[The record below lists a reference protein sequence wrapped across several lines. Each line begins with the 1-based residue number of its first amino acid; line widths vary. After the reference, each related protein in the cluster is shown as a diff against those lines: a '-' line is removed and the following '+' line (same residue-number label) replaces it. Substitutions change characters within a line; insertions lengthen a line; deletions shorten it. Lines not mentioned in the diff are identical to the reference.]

1 MDARI
6 GLEYI
11 IENNDYVNKLGL
23 ALDTNNV
30 TVKKQIFE
38 LLSTLCAF
46 SSSGYKRAIETLEHY
61 KSIKGERY
69 RLNLVVSELDKAT
82 TLEYQIALLAF
93 VNCVIISAGSL
104 KDRIRMRNEFIG
116 LNLIPVLNNLRRTA
130 SNVPD
135 IASQIEVF
143 DEQQE
148 CDVAQSLQEPN
159 GIDLNSH
166 LDVFNAIL
174 AQVAGTPQATPFLSI
189 LQHLLQI
196 DPKEQISDIVWDTA
210 ETLVHRATLLEDKEA
225 SARLLRAPS
234 VQKFFTCPH
243 CRGDLNAG
251 GPARR
256 PSIGSSLQPSPS
268 TTFSPLPP
276 PPPPSTNAGGSPPAP
291 APPPPPPPGCGG
303 APPPPPPPPIAGGGR
318 APPPPP
324 PPMAGGPPPP
334 APPAPPAPNLLS
346 VKANGTAG
354 SPLARSRTPE
364 EPIELVRPLPQ
375 QETPVPRSKM
385 KTINWNKIPPQKVL
399 GKQNIWSIVADS
411 HQDSPMA
418 DLNWDEMEG
427 LFCLQTQTQGS
438 PKLGNRSASGG
449 GGGGGGGDAS
459 NGTDMP
465 DARKSRKENEI
476 TLLDGKRSLNVNI
489 FLKQF
494 RTTNED
500 IIQLIRNG
508 EHEDIGAEKLR
519 GLLKLLPEMDELEM
533 LRAFDGDNNRLG
545 NAEKF
550 LLQLVQVP
558 NYKLRIE
565 SMLLKEEFKANLMY
579 LEPNIHAMLYAGEDL
594 INNKALQ
601 EVLYMV
607 VVAGNFLNSGGYAGN
622 AAGVKLSSL
631 QKLTDIRAN
640 KPGMNLIHFVALQAE
655 KKNCA
660 LLEFPSQLTMLEN
673 ATKTT
678 VEQINN
684 ELNAID
690 QRIKKIKKQIEMPK
704 TDEDIKFQME
714 EFLNAAEQDVVT
726 LQRALKQLEAMRIQ
740 LAEFFCEDVGTFK
753 MEECF
758 KIFHNFSERF
768 QHAVKDNEK
777 RKVQEEQALIRRK
790 QREETLRRR
799 QSNQP
804 GTPVSDSEGS
814 ILLDAS
820 QYDMRYSPAMSR
832 RRLGSFNSNG
842 DALLRDECASPDITP
857 NGSLRRRRSRV
868 LSEEDD
874 SNLMDFLR
882 SSGHDGSTRERKSAA
897 YGSLDRSWARRARSG
912 SGSKKRPDLL
922 NVQFGADRERPSSPS
937 PQTES
942 KPLVVEEQKPRISR
956 EWRQKIESWLQA
968 NEQDER
974 HNDDYKQKL
983 KRVAANRRS
992 YETDNE
998 SDRGSKLD
1006 PLPEEKPPTVNSP
1019 EPTPVPTIITPHGS
1033 GSGQAEQQRMFAG
1046 DKPYKPVYQP
1056 WRSKTSSNRDQ
1067 TDIVGAIEALTSG
1080 SVSPDAD
1087 KSQLRKSQLNTAIA
1101 TSSESDRERYRRQ
1114 RSREGPNPSSNLQS
1128 ILEEDK
1134 RKNIIQSLGERPPS
1148 DRLQIYIRRGSDN
1161 PRESDSSATT
1171 PTGGTGNDA
1180 TPEDHKQSIYIRQQG
1195 GISSSDKQSIYIR
1208 PNEGTTG
1215 GISTSNNNNN
1225 HTSSTTIGTPS
1236 TISSSTT
1243 STTSASELMSGAPS
1257 GEGGAGSSTSPSAS
1271 SGAAAPP
1278 PPRRTRRA
1286 HHVYEEPPSSVTNNK
1301 IEIDSDNIETP
1312 PSIRRNV
1319 HHTGSSGASA
1329 VTAASGGGSCR
1340 RLHQQSSRESADSK
1354 ESLVNLSEG
1363 RDSGDRAKPTGSGT
1377 GTGTGASDHLVE
1389 MSDDVGQFDRYSVA
1403 RRTRRFKRPVDHAAG
1418 AGSGNETATTTTT
1431 TTTTGSPSPDSL
1443 PDSSSAA
1450 HSPLRIPT
1458 SSSGRSPAAGG
1469 TGSTGANT
1477 ITSNQDSV
1485 KEQEQRLKRWQDKLK
1500 SSSNTTTV
1508 GHGTATTAPTSGR
1521 DSPRTHAEAVLNR
1534 ASKVGRS
1541 ISRISQEDVREA
1553 KRSLKSPTP
1562 ERTWSPTKDHHLD
1575 SSGSSP
1581 KVAATHELNDEGF
1594 EETQSLVSDTPS
1606 QGKDSVSSCNDYG
1619 SDTKSKPTA
1628 TTTTT
1633 TTTARATVG
1642 AAASPG
1648 KVLSASSSLASRGK
1662 VTSTGHRSTPS
1673 MASLLMVKN
1682 GSGLERSRSLRVPPS
1697 ASSTTSLAGS
1707 GAATAA
1713 GNRTVLP
1720 RRTASMRRTGP
1731 SDGGVVGRM
1740 GSASLSQDVERS
1752 NSRTS
1757 LRSSRSSLSSAVS
1770 TNTVRKVP
1778 PPLRASSKS
1787 ATPLANA
1794 SPLHGPSTLSANS
1807 SPTKRP
1813 LGTASSNI
1821 HRGAPASRSSS
1832 SGSSIGPTAVVRKPP
1847 TRSTASNGGGGGTS
1861 LGASTSFKE
1870 NNHHHHTGS
1879 SGGRFPSGSKSTSS
1893 GSLAGSG
1900 SGASGVSP
1908 TPFSGRSSI
1917 VGQQQ
1922 QQQQQHSTVSGASAR
1937 RATGGFMRPTT
1948 SSATKVKGK

>member
-46 SSSGYKRAIETLEHY
+46 SGSGYKRAIETLEHY

-256 PSIGSSLQPSPS
+256 PSIGSSLQQSPS
-268 TTFSPLPP
+268 TTFAPP
-276 PPPPSTNAGGSPPAP
+276 PPPPPNAGSSPPAP
-291 APPPPPPPGCGG
+291 APPPPPLPGCGA
-303 APPPPPPPPIAGGGR
+303 APPPPPLPPIAGGSR

-346 VKANGTAG
+346 VKATGSAG

-438 PKLGNRSASGG
+438 PKLGNRSSS

-494 RTTNED
+494 RTSNED

-655 KKNCA
+655 KKNNA

-740 LAEFFCEDVGTFK
+740 LAEFFCEDVATFK

-814 ILLDAS
+814 ILLDPS
-820 QYDMRYSPAMSR
+820 QYDLRYSPAMSR

-842 DALLRDECASPDITP
+842 DALLLRDECASPDITP

-912 SGSKKRPDLL
+912 SGCKKRPDLL

-1006 PLPEEKPPTVNSP
+1006 PLPEEKPPTVTSP
-1019 EPTPVPTIITPHGS
+1019 EPTLVPTIITPHGTS
-1033 GSGQAEQQRMFAG
+1033 AGQSEQQRMFAG
-1046 DKPYKPVYQP
+1046 DKPYKPVYQQ
-1056 WRSKTSSNRDQ
+1056 WRSKANNRDQ

-1087 KSQLRKSQLNTAIA
+1087 KSQLRKSQLNTA
-1101 TSSESDRERYRRQ
+1101 TSPESDRDRYRRQ

-1161 PRESDSSATT
+1161 PREPDSSATT
-1171 PTGGTGNDA
+1171 PTGVGNDA
-1180 TPEDHKQSIYIRQQG
+1180 STPEDHKQSIYIRQQ

-1208 PNEGTTG
+1208 PNEGNTT
-1215 GISTSNNNNN
+1215 ITSSTTSHNNNN
-1225 HTSSTTIGTPS
+1225 HTTSTTIGTPS

-1243 STTSASELMSGAPS
+1243 STTSASELMSAAPS
-1257 GEGGAGSSTSPSAS
+1257 GDGGGAGSSTSPSAS

-1363 RDSGDRAKPTGSGT
+1363 HSTGGKATGT
-1377 GTGTGASDHLVE
+1377 GTGTSDHHLVE

-1431 TTTTGSPSPDSL
+1431 TTSPSPDSL
-1443 PDSSSAA
+1443 PDSSAA
-1450 HSPLRIPT
+1450 HSPLRIP
-1458 SSSGRSPAAGG
+1458 SSSGKAPAAGG
-1469 TGSTGANT
+1469 GGSAAANT
-1477 ITSNQDSV
+1477 TSSTNHDSV

-1500 SSSNTTTV
+1500 SSSNTVTT
-1508 GHGTATTAPTSGR
+1508 GHGTTATVTSNGR
-1521 DSPRTHAEAVLNR
+1521 DSPRSHAEAVLNR

-1562 ERTWSPTKDHHLD
+1562 ERTWSPTKDHHVD
-1575 SSGSSP
+1575 SGGST

-1619 SDTKSKPTA
+1619 SDTKSKPTRP
-1628 TTTTT
+1628 TVV
-1633 TTTARATVG
+1633 TVG
-1642 AAASPG
+1642 SVAGSG
-1648 KVLSASSSLASRGK
+1648 KDLSASSGLASRGK
-1662 VTSTGHRSTPS
+1662 VTSAGHRSTPS

-1697 ASSTTSLAGS
+1697 SSSTSVTAS
-1707 GAATAA
+1707 GTTAA

-1740 GSASLSQDVERS
+1740 VSAHSLSQDVERS

-1778 PPLRASSKS
+1778 PLRASSKS
-1787 ATPLANA
+1787 STPLANA
-1794 SPLHGPSTLSANS
+1794 SPLHGASTLSANS

-1847 TRSTASNGGGGGTS
+1847 TRSTPGSGSGTS

-1870 NNHHHHTGS
+1870 NNHHHTGS
-1879 SGGRFPSGSKSTSS
+1879 NGGRFPSGSKSTSS

-1908 TPFSGRSSI
+1908 TPFNGSGRSSI

-1922 QQQQQHSTVSGASAR
+1922 QQNSTVSGASTR

>member
-46 SSSGYKRAIETLEHY
+46 SANGYKRAIETLEHY

-82 TLEYQIALLAF
+82 AVEYQIALLAF

-135 IASQIEVF
+135 IASQLEVF

-148 CDVAQSLQEPN
+148 CDVSQSLQVPD

-243 CRGDLNAG
+243 CRGDLSG

-268 TTFSPLPP
+268 TTFSPSQPP
-276 PPPPSTNAGGSPPAP
+276 PPPPPPVQQCAAAPPPPPPPGGCGP
-291 APPPPPPPGCGG
+291 APPPPPPPPL
-303 APPPPPPPPIAGGGR
+303 AGR

-346 VKANGTAG
+346 VPANAA
-354 SPLARSRTPE
+354 SPLARSKTPDE
-364 EPIELVRPLPQ
+364 QIVIVKPLPQ
-375 QETPVPRSKM
+375 QETPVPRAKM
-385 KTINWNKIPPQKVL
+385 KTINWNKIPPQRVL

-438 PKLGNRSASGG
+438 PKLGQRGASGG
-449 GGGGGGGDAS
+449 DGSAGGG
-459 NGTDMP
+459 TDTP

-508 EHEDIGAEKLR
+508 EHEDIGSEKLR
-519 GLLKLLPEMDELEM
+519 GLLKLLPEVDELEM

-594 INNKALQ
+594 MNNKPLQ

-655 KKNCA
+655 KKNTA
-660 LLEFPSQLTMLEN
+660 LLEFPGQLTMLEN

-678 VEQINN
+678 VEQISN
-684 ELNAID
+684 EVNAID
-690 QRIKKIKKQIEMPK
+690 NRIKKIKKQIELPK

-714 EFLNAAEQDVVT
+714 EFLSAAEQEVVM
-726 LQRALKQLEAMRIQ
+726 LQRALKQLEAMRLQ
-740 LAEFFCEDVGTFK
+740 LAEFFCEDMGTFK

-758 KIFHNFSERF
+758 KIFHNFSEKF

-777 RKVQEEQALIRRK
+777 RRVQEEQATLRRK

-814 ILLDAS
+814 LLLDAS
-820 QYDMRYSPAMSR
+820 QYDLRYSPAMSR

-842 DALLRDECASPDITP
+842 DALLMRDECASPDITP

-868 LSEEDD
+868 LSEEDEG
-874 SNLMDFLR
+874 NLMDFLR
-882 SSGHDGSTRERKSAA
+882 SSGHESSNRERKSAA

-937 PQTES
+937 PLAET
-942 KPLVVEEQKPRISR
+942 KPLAVEEHKPR

-974 HNDDYKQKL
+974 HNDDYKKKL
-983 KRVAANRRS
+983 KRVTANRRS

-1006 PLPEEKPPTVNSP
+1006 PLPEEKPPTVTSP
-1019 EPTPVPTIITPHGS
+1019 EPPSVPRIVAPAGQGQTTAASPSPSDQQMFGGS
-1033 GSGQAEQQRMFAG
+1033 M
-1046 DKPYKPVYQP
+1046 PYKRVYP
-1056 WRSKTSSNRDQ
+1056 NWRPGTSLEQ
-1067 TDIVGAIEALTSG
+1067 TDVVGTIEALTG
-1080 SVSPDAD
+1080 RV
-1087 KSQLRKSQLNTAIA
+1087 NM
-1101 TSSESDRERYRRQ
+1101 ESDDPSNQRYRRQ

-1161 PRESDSSATT
+1161 PPVASPPDSSPTSA
-1171 PTGGTGNDA
+1171 TGGKA
-1180 TPEDHKQSIYIRQQG
+1180 TSSVGDTNGEEHKQSIYIRQPVAG
-1195 GISSSDKQSIYIR
+1195 DRHGSHHNSA
-1208 PNEGTTG
+1208 
-1215 GISTSNNNNN
+1215 
-1225 HTSSTTIGTPS
+1225 GTPS

-1243 STTSASELMSGAPS
+1243 STTSGGSELVTLPG
-1257 GEGGAGSSTSPSAS
+1257 GETSTTSPS
-1271 SGAAAPP
+1271 SGPVAP

-1286 HHVYEEPPSSVTNNK
+1286 HHVYDGSTNNK

-1319 HHTGSSGASA
+1319 GGAGGTGGTG
-1329 VTAASGGGSCR
+1329 VTSSGGGSCR
-1340 RLHQQSSRESADSK
+1340 RLHHQSQSESKDSLLLHGTDSGKGSSAADS
-1354 ESLVNLSEG
+1354 
-1363 RDSGDRAKPTGSGT
+1363 
-1377 GTGTGASDHLVE
+1377 TGAEVLGD
-1389 MSDDVGQFDRYSVA
+1389 GQFDRFSSA
-1403 RRTRRFKRPVDHAAG
+1403 RRTRRFKRPIDLG
-1418 AGSGNETATTTTT
+1418 ASGTGSGNETTTTTAT
-1431 TTTTGSPSPDSL
+1431 TASPSPDSL
-1443 PDSSSAA
+1443 PDSAAQSPLLLGSSA
-1450 HSPLRIPT
+1450 T
-1458 SSSGRSPAAGG
+1458 VPAGKDNA
-1469 TGSTGANT
+1469 
-1477 ITSNQDSV
+1477 
-1485 KEQEQRLKRWQDKLK
+1485 KHEQEQRLKRWQDKLK
-1500 SSSNTTTV
+1500 SSTDVAAKNGGS
-1508 GHGTATTAPTSGR
+1508 TAVNGR
-1521 DSPRTHAEAVLNR
+1521 ESPRSHAEAVLNR
-1534 ASKVGRS
+1534 ASKVGRT

-1553 KRSLKSPTP
+1553 IRSLKSPTP
-1562 ERTWSPTKDHHLD
+1562 ERTWSPTKDIHQQH
-1575 SSGSSP
+1575 G
-1581 KVAATHELNDEGF
+1581 KGAAVTHELNDEGF

-1619 SDTKSKPTA
+1619 SDTKSKRVVSGSPA
-1628 TTTTT
+1628 M
-1633 TTTARATVG
+1633 TTASKLTAPASNSKLGATRT
-1642 AAASPG
+1642 
-1648 KVLSASSSLASRGK
+1648 SS
-1662 VTSTGHRSTPS
+1662 PS

-1682 GSGLERSRSLRVPPS
+1682 GSSGLERSRSLRGTPT
-1697 ASSTTSLAGS
+1697 ASPI
-1707 GAATAA
+1707 ATK
-1713 GNRTVLP
+1713 NLLP
-1720 RRTASMRRTGP
+1720 RRTASMRRGTTASSTGA
-1731 SDGGVVGRM
+1731 DGGSSSPALLRPI
-1740 GSASLSQDVERS
+1740 ARQAQDVERS

-1778 PPLRASSKS
+1778 APLRSGPGNGTNTTSSFSK
-1787 ATPLANA
+1787 TF
-1794 SPLHGPSTLSANS
+1794 SPLSTTTTTTTLSANS
-1807 SPTKRP
+1807 SPSKRP
-1813 LGTASSNI
+1813 LATATSGNI
-1821 HRGAPASRSSS
+1821 GHRGAPASRSSS
-1832 SGSSIGPTAVVRKPP
+1832 SGSSIGPTATVVRKPP
-1847 TRSTASNGGGGGTS
+1847 AAKSA
-1861 LGASTSFKE
+1861 AKE
-1870 NNHHHHTGS
+1870 NQLTGS
-1879 SGGRFPSGSKSTSS
+1879 SGRLPPGSKSTSN

-1900 SGASGVSP
+1900 TGGGVSP
-1908 TPFSGRSSI
+1908 TP
-1917 VGQQQ
+1917 
-1922 QQQQQHSTVSGASAR
+1922 
-1937 RATGGFMRPTT
+1937 ATGRQSVTAGHHQQPSVTSRRTSGFMRPTT

>member
-46 SSSGYKRAIETLEHY
+46 SANGYKRAIETLEHY

-82 TLEYQIALLAF
+82 AVEYQIALLAF

-130 SNVPD
+130 SSVPD
-135 IASQIEVF
+135 IASQLEVF

-148 CDVAQSLQEPN
+148 CDLSQSLQVPD

-243 CRGDLNAG
+243 CRGDLSG

-256 PSIGSSLQPSPS
+256 PSIGSALQPSPS
-268 TTFSPLPP
+268 TTFNPP
-276 PPPPSTNAGGSPPAP
+276 PPPPAPPSAPCAAAPPPPPPPGGGP
-291 APPPPPPPGCGG
+291 APPPPPPPPL
-303 APPPPPPPPIAGGGR
+303 AGGR

-346 VKANGTAG
+346 AQANSNGT
-354 SPLARSRTPE
+354 LARSKTPDE
-364 EPIELVRPLPQ
+364 QIVIVKPLPQ
-375 QETPVPRSKM
+375 QETPVPRAKM
-385 KTINWNKIPPQKVL
+385 KTINWNKIPPQRVL

-438 PKLGNRSASGG
+438 PKLGHRSGASGG
-449 GGGGGGGDAS
+449 DGCNG
-459 NGTDMP
+459 GTDTP
-465 DARKSRKENEI
+465 DSRKSRKENEI

-519 GLLKLLPEMDELEM
+519 GLLKLLPEVDELEM

-579 LEPNIHAMLYAGEDL
+579 LEPNIHAMLFAGEDL
-594 INNKALQ
+594 MNNKALQ

-655 KKNCA
+655 KKNA
-660 LLEFPSQLTMLEN
+660 SLLEFPGQLTMLEN

-678 VEQINN
+678 VEQISN
-684 ELNAID
+684 EVNAID
-690 QRIKKIKKQIEMPK
+690 NRIKKIKKQIELPK
-704 TDEDIKFQME
+704 TEEDIKFQME
-714 EFLNAAEQDVVT
+714 EFLSAAEQDVIM
-726 LQRALKQLEAMRIQ
+726 LQRALKQLEAMRLQ
-740 LAEFFCEDVGTFK
+740 LAEFFCEDMGTFK

-758 KIFHNFSERF
+758 KIFHTFSEKF

-777 RKVQEEQALIRRK
+777 RRVQEEQAMIRRK

-814 ILLDAS
+814 LLLDAS
-820 QYDMRYSPAMSR
+820 QYDLRYSPAMSR

-842 DALLRDECASPDITP
+842 DALLMRDECASPDITP

-868 LSEEDD
+868 LSEEDEG
-874 SNLMDFLR
+874 NLMDFLR
-882 SSGHDGSTRERKSAA
+882 SSGHESSNRERKSAA

-937 PQTES
+937 PLAES
-942 KPLVVEEQKPRISR
+942 KPLAVEEHKPRISR

-974 HNDDYKQKL
+974 QNDDYKKKL
-983 KRVAANRRS
+983 KRVTANRRS

-1006 PLPEEKPPTVNSP
+1006 PLPEEKPPTVTSP
-1019 EPTPVPTIITPHGS
+1019 EPPSVPRIVAPA
-1033 GSGQAEQQRMFAG
+1033 GQGQTSAASPSPSDGQQQQQLFGGPMT
-1046 DKPYKPVYQP
+1046 YKRVYP
-1056 WRSKTSSNRDQ
+1056 NWRPATSLEQ
-1067 TDIVGAIEALTSG
+1067 TDVVGTIEALTG
-1080 SVSPDAD
+1080 AASPDAD
-1087 KSQLRKSQLNTAIA
+1087 KSPWRKSVLNTANSA
-1101 TSSESDRERYRRQ
+1101 ADSDDPSSPRYRRQ

-1161 PRESDSSATT
+1161 PPPATSADSS
-1171 PTGGTGNDA
+1171 PTSTAKHTAHG
-1180 TPEDHKQSIYIRQQG
+1180 EEHKQSIYIRQPVG
-1195 GISSSDKQSIYIR
+1195 DKQHNSA
-1208 PNEGTTG
+1208 
-1215 GISTSNNNNN
+1215 
-1225 HTSSTTIGTPS
+1225 GTPS
-1236 TISSSTT
+1236 TISSSTA
-1243 STTSASELMSGAPS
+1243 STISGSELV
-1257 GEGGAGSSTSPSAS
+1257 GGPGGDTTTSPS
-1271 SGAAAPP
+1271 SGAVAP

-1286 HHVYEEPPSSVTNNK
+1286 HHVYDESTNNK

-1319 HHTGSSGASA
+1319 SGTGAAGV
-1329 VTAASGGGSCR
+1329 VTSGGSCR
-1340 RLHQQSSRESADSK
+1340 RLHHQSQNDAKDSHALLANDSGKGSSAADS
-1354 ESLVNLSEG
+1354 
-1363 RDSGDRAKPTGSGT
+1363 
-1377 GTGTGASDHLVE
+1377 TGAEVLGD
-1389 MSDDVGQFDRYSVA
+1389 GQFDRFSSA
-1403 RRTRRFKRPVDHAAG
+1403 RRTRRFKRPIDLGASG
-1418 AGSGNETATTTTT
+1418 AGSGNETTTTTAT
-1431 TTTTGSPSPDSL
+1431 TASPSPDSL
-1443 PDSSSAA
+1443 PDSATQSPLLLATSGTSTGKDSSAK
-1450 HSPLRIPT
+1450 H
-1458 SSSGRSPAAGG
+1458 
-1469 TGSTGANT
+1469 
-1477 ITSNQDSV
+1477 
-1485 KEQEQRLKRWQDKLK
+1485 EQEQRLKRWQDKLK
-1500 SSSNTTTV
+1500 SSTDTTK
-1508 GHGTATTAPTSGR
+1508 TTGSTSLNGR
-1521 DSPRTHAEAVLNR
+1521 ESPRSHAEAVLNR
-1534 ASKVGRS
+1534 ASKVGRT

-1553 KRSLKSPTP
+1553 IRSLKSPTP
-1562 ERTWSPTKDHHLD
+1562 ERTWSPTKDIQQQHVLK
-1575 SSGSSP
+1575 GAP
-1581 KVAATHELNDEGF
+1581 VAHELNDEGF

-1606 QGKDSVSSCNDYG
+1606 QGKESVSSCNDYG
-1619 SDTKSKPTA
+1619 SDTKSKRVVPATPA
-1628 TTTTT
+1628 TTTKLS
-1633 TTTARATVG
+1633 G
-1642 AAASPG
+1642 HQAASTNL
-1648 KVLSASSSLASRGK
+1648 KTSR
-1662 VTSTGHRSTPS
+1662 TNSPS

-1682 GSGLERSRSLRVPPS
+1682 GSSGLERSRSLRGTPT
-1697 ASSTTSLAGS
+1697 ASGS
-1707 GAATAA
+1707 PASK
-1713 GNRTVLP
+1713 NLLP
-1720 RRTASMRRTGP
+1720 RRTASMRRGTSTTSTTGSLTSVDGSTP
-1731 SDGGVVGRM
+1731 SLLRPI
-1740 GSASLSQDVERS
+1740 ARQAQDVERS

-1757 LRSSRSSLSSAVS
+1757 LRSSGSSLSSAVS

-1778 PPLRASSKS
+1778 PPPLRSGANTGSTSTFSKTF
-1787 ATPLANA
+1787 TPLSTMAT
-1794 SPLHGPSTLSANS
+1794 STLSANS
-1807 SPTKRP
+1807 SPSKRP
-1813 LGTASSNI
+1813 LGTATSGNI
-1821 HRGAPASRSSS
+1821 GHRGAPASRSSS
-1832 SGSSIGPTAVVRKPP
+1832 SGSSIGPTATIVRKPP
-1847 TRSTASNGGGGGTS
+1847 AAKSA
-1861 LGASTSFKE
+1861 AKE
-1870 NNHHHHTGS
+1870 NQLHSAS
-1879 SGGRFPSGSKSTSS
+1879 STGGRLPPGSKSTSS
-1893 GSLAGSG
+1893 GSLTGSG
-1900 SGASGVSP
+1900 TGGGGVSP
-1908 TPFSGRSSI
+1908 TPATGRQS
-1917 VGQQQ
+1917 VAAQQQ
-1922 QQQQQHSTVSGASAR
+1922 AAAAAAVTSR
-1937 RATGGFMRPTT
+1937 RTSGFMRPTT

>member
-46 SSSGYKRAIETLEHY
+46 SANGYKRAIETLEHY

-82 TLEYQIALLAF
+82 AVEYQIALLAF

-130 SNVPD
+130 SSVPD
-135 IASQIEVF
+135 VASQLEVF

-148 CDVAQSLQEPN
+148 CDLSQSLQVPD

-243 CRGDLNAG
+243 CRGDLSG

-268 TTFSPLPP
+268 TTFNPPP
-276 PPPPSTNAGGSPPAP
+276 PPPPSAQCAAAPPPPPPPGGGP
-291 APPPPPPPGCGG
+291 APPPPPPPPL
-303 APPPPPPPPIAGGGR
+303 AGGR

-346 VKANGTAG
+346 VQANSNG
-354 SPLARSRTPE
+354 PLARSKTPDE
-364 EPIELVRPLPQ
+364 QIVIVKPLPQ
-375 QETPVPRSKM
+375 QETPVPRAKM
-385 KTINWNKIPPQKVL
+385 KTINWNKIPPQRVL

-438 PKLGNRSASGG
+438 PKLGHRSGASGG
-449 GGGGGGGDAS
+449 DGS
-459 NGTDMP
+459 NGTDTP

-519 GLLKLLPEMDELEM
+519 GLLKLLPEVDELEM

-579 LEPNIHAMLYAGEDL
+579 LEPNIHAMLFAGEDL
-594 INNKALQ
+594 MNNKPLQ

-655 KKNCA
+655 KKNST
-660 LLEFPSQLTMLEN
+660 LLEFPGQLTMLEN

-678 VEQINN
+678 VEQISN
-684 ELNAID
+684 EVNAID
-690 QRIKKIKKQIEMPK
+690 NRIKKIKKQIELPK
-704 TDEDIKFQME
+704 TEEDIKFQME
-714 EFLNAAEQDVVT
+714 EFLSAAEQDVIM
-726 LQRALKQLEAMRIQ
+726 LQRALKQLEAMRLQ
-740 LAEFFCEDVGTFK
+740 LAEFFCEDMATFK

-758 KIFHNFSERF
+758 KIFHNFSEKF

-777 RKVQEEQALIRRK
+777 RRVQEEQATLRRK

-814 ILLDAS
+814 LLLDAS
-820 QYDMRYSPAMSR
+820 QYDLRYSPAMSR

-842 DALLRDECASPDITP
+842 DALLMRDECASPDITP

-868 LSEEDD
+868 LSEEDEG
-874 SNLMDFLR
+874 NLMDFLR
-882 SSGHDGSTRERKSAA
+882 SSGHESSNRERKSAA

-922 NVQFGADRERPSSPS
+922 NVQFGGDRERPSSPS
-937 PQTES
+937 PLAES
-942 KPLVVEEQKPRISR
+942 KPLAVEEHKPRISR

-974 HNDDYKQKL
+974 HNDDYKKKL

-1006 PLPEEKPPTVNSP
+1006 PLPEEKPPTVTSP
-1019 EPTPVPTIITPHGS
+1019 EPPSVPRIVAPAGQGQVSAVSPSPSDQQMFGGS
-1033 GSGQAEQQRMFAG
+1033 MT
-1046 DKPYKPVYQP
+1046 YKRVYP
-1056 WRSKTSSNRDQ
+1056 NWRPATSLEQ
-1067 TDIVGAIEALTSG
+1067 TDVVGTIEALTG
-1080 SVSPDAD
+1080 AASPDAD
-1087 KSQLRKSQLNTAIA
+1087 KSPWRKSVLNTANSTEGDDLA
-1101 TSSESDRERYRRQ
+1101 NQRYRRQ
-1114 RSREGPNPSSNLQS
+1114 RSREGANPSSNLQS

-1161 PRESDSSATT
+1161 PPVMSPENSPTSAT
-1171 PTGGTGNDA
+1171 GGKSVGARDTQG
-1180 TPEDHKQSIYIRQQG
+1180 EEHKQSIYIRQQVG
-1195 GISSSDKQSIYIR
+1195 SDKQS
-1208 PNEGTTG
+1208 NAA
-1215 GISTSNNNNN
+1215 
-1225 HTSSTTIGTPS
+1225 GTPS

-1243 STTSASELMSGAPS
+1243 STISGSEVVGVAGADTT
-1257 GEGGAGSSTSPSAS
+1257 TSPS
-1271 SGAAAPP
+1271 SGAVAP

-1286 HHVYEEPPSSVTNNK
+1286 HHVYDESTNNK

-1319 HHTGSSGASA
+1319 GGIGGTGATGVSS
-1329 VTAASGGGSCR
+1329 TGGGSCR
-1340 RLHQQSSRESADSK
+1340 RLHHQSQSDSKDSHSLLANDSGKGSSAADS
-1354 ESLVNLSEG
+1354 
-1363 RDSGDRAKPTGSGT
+1363 
-1377 GTGTGASDHLVE
+1377 TGAEVLGD
-1389 MSDDVGQFDRYSVA
+1389 GQFDRFSSA
-1403 RRTRRFKRPVDHAAG
+1403 RRTRRFKRPIDLGASG
-1418 AGSGNETATTTTT
+1418 AGSGNETTTTTAT
-1431 TTTTGSPSPDSL
+1431 TASPSPDSL
-1443 PDSSSAA
+1443 PDSVSQN
-1450 HSPLRIPT
+1450 PLLLPT
-1458 SSSGRSPAAGG
+1458 SM
-1469 TGSTGANT
+1469 TSTGNK
-1477 ITSNQDSV
+1477 DSA
-1485 KEQEQRLKRWQDKLK
+1485 KHEQEQRLKRWQDKLK
-1500 SSSNTTTV
+1500 SSTDTTK
-1508 GHGTATTAPTSGR
+1508 TSGTGTVPNGR
-1521 DSPRTHAEAVLNR
+1521 ESPRSHAEAVLNR
-1534 ASKVGRS
+1534 ASKVGRT

-1553 KRSLKSPTP
+1553 IRSLKSPTP
-1562 ERTWSPTKDHHLD
+1562 ERTWSPTKDIHQHHVK
-1575 SSGSSP
+1575 GAP
-1581 KVAATHELNDEGF
+1581 VTHELNDEGF

-1619 SDTKSKPTA
+1619 SDTKSKRVVT
-1628 TTTTT
+1628 
-1633 TTTARATVG
+1633 
-1642 AAASPG
+1642 ASPSPVT
-1648 KVLSASSSLASRGK
+1648 KLSSHNSTANLKTSRNSSS
-1662 VTSTGHRSTPS
+1662 S
-1673 MASLLMVKN
+1673 MASILMVKN
-1682 GSGLERSRSLRVPPS
+1682 GSSGLERSRSLRVPP
-1697 ASSTTSLAGS
+1697 
-1707 GAATAA
+1707 AATSSSPVSK
-1713 GNRTVLP
+1713 NLLP
-1720 RRTASMRRTGP
+1720 RRTASMRRGTTA
-1731 SDGGVVGRM
+1731 
-1740 GSASLSQDVERS
+1740 SATSLDSTQSLLRPIARQTHDVERS

-1778 PPLRASSKS
+1778 PPLRSGPNATSNSTYSK
-1787 ATPLANA
+1787 TF
-1794 SPLHGPSTLSANS
+1794 SPLSTMATSTLSANS
-1807 SPTKRP
+1807 SPSKRP
-1813 LGTASSNI
+1813 LGTATSGNI
-1821 HRGAPASRSSS
+1821 GHRGAPASRSSS
-1832 SGSSIGPTAVVRKPP
+1832 SGSSIGPAATIVRKPP
-1847 TRSTASNGGGGGTS
+1847 AKSAT
-1861 LGASTSFKE
+1861 KE
-1870 NNHHHHTGS
+1870 NQLHSS
-1879 SGGRFPSGSKSTSS
+1879 SGGRLPPGSKSTSS

-1900 SGASGVSP
+1900 TGGGVSP
-1908 TPFSGRSSI
+1908 TPASGRQSAAAQQTAVSS
-1917 VGQQQ
+1917 
-1922 QQQQQHSTVSGASAR
+1922 R
-1937 RATGGFMRPTT
+1937 RTSGFMRPTT

>member
-46 SSSGYKRAIETLEHY
+46 SANGYKRAIETLEHY

-82 TLEYQIALLAF
+82 AVEYQIALLAF

-130 SNVPD
+130 SSVPD
-135 IASQIEVF
+135 VASQLEVY

-148 CDVAQSLQEPN
+148 CDLSQSLHVPD

-174 AQVAGTPQATPFLSI
+174 AQIAGTPQATPFLSI

-243 CRGDLNAG
+243 CRGDLSG

-268 TTFSPLPP
+268 TTFNPP
-276 PPPPSTNAGGSPPAP
+276 PPQCAA
-291 APPPPPPPGCGG
+291 APPPPPPPGSGS
-303 APPPPPPPPIAGGGR
+303 APPPPPPPPLAGGR

-346 VKANGTAG
+346 IVIVK
-354 SPLARSRTPE
+354 
-364 EPIELVRPLPQ
+364 PLPQ
-375 QETPVPRSKM
+375 QETPVPRAKM
-385 KTINWNKIPPQKVL
+385 KTINWNKIPPQRVL

-438 PKLGNRSASGG
+438 PKLGQRSGASGG
-449 GGGGGGGDAS
+449 DGS
-459 NGTDMP
+459 NGTDTP

-519 GLLKLLPEMDELEM
+519 GLLKLLPEVDELEM

-579 LEPNIHAMLYAGEDL
+579 LEPNIHAMLFAGEDL
-594 INNKALQ
+594 MNNKPLQ

-655 KKNCA
+655 KKNA
-660 LLEFPSQLTMLEN
+660 SLLEFPGQLTMLEN

-678 VEQINN
+678 VEQISN
-684 ELNAID
+684 EMNAID
-690 QRIKKIKKQIEMPK
+690 TRIKKIKKQIELPK
-704 TDEDIKFQME
+704 TEEDIKFQME
-714 EFLNAAEQDVVT
+714 EFLSAAEQDVIM
-726 LQRALKQLEAMRIQ
+726 LQRALKQLEAMRLQ
-740 LAEFFCEDVGTFK
+740 LAEFFCEDAGTFK

-758 KIFHNFSERF
+758 KIFHTFSEKF

-777 RKVQEEQALIRRK
+777 RRVQEEQAMLRRK

-814 ILLDAS
+814 LLLDAS
-820 QYDMRYSPAMSR
+820 QYDLRYSPAMSR

-842 DALLRDECASPDITP
+842 DALLMRDECASPDITP

-868 LSEEDD
+868 LSEEDEG
-874 SNLMDFLR
+874 NLMDFLR
-882 SSGHDGSTRERKSAA
+882 SSGHESSNRERKSAA

-937 PQTES
+937 PLAES
-942 KPLVVEEQKPRISR
+942 KPLAVEEHKPRISR

-974 HNDDYKQKL
+974 HNDDYKKKL
-983 KRVAANRRS
+983 KRVTANRRS

-1006 PLPEEKPPTVNSP
+1006 PLPEEKPPTVTSP
-1019 EPTPVPTIITPHGS
+1019 EPPSSASAASPSPS
-1033 GSGQAEQQRMFAG
+1033 EQQLFGGPMT
-1046 DKPYKPVYQP
+1046 YKRVYP
-1056 WRSKTSSNRDQ
+1056 NWRSATSLEQ
-1067 TDIVGAIEALTSG
+1067 TDVVGTIEALTG
-1080 SVSPDAD
+1080 FTD
-1087 KSQLRKSQLNTAIA
+1087 
-1101 TSSESDRERYRRQ
+1101 SDDLSNQRYRRQ
-1114 RSREGPNPSSNLQS
+1114 RSREGANPSSNLQS

-1161 PRESDSSATT
+1161 PPVVSSENS
-1171 PTGGTGNDA
+1171 PTSASGVKSSGARDTNGD
-1180 TPEDHKQSIYIRQQG
+1180 EHKQSIYIRQQVG
-1195 GISSSDKQSIYIR
+1195 SDKQ
-1208 PNEGTTG
+1208 PNAA
-1215 GISTSNNNNN
+1215 
-1225 HTSSTTIGTPS
+1225 GTPS

-1243 STTSASELMSGAPS
+1243 STISGSELVGVA
-1257 GEGGAGSSTSPSAS
+1257 GGDTTTSPS
-1271 SGAAAPP
+1271 SGVVAP

-1286 HHVYEEPPSSVTNNK
+1286 HHVYDESTNNK

-1319 HHTGSSGASA
+1319 GGAGATGVSS
-1329 VTAASGGGSCR
+1329 TGGGSCR
-1340 RLHQQSSRESADSK
+1340 RLHHQSQSDSKDSHSLLAKDSGKGSSAADS
-1354 ESLVNLSEG
+1354 
-1363 RDSGDRAKPTGSGT
+1363 
-1377 GTGTGASDHLVE
+1377 TGAEVLGD
-1389 MSDDVGQFDRYSVA
+1389 GQFDRFSSA
-1403 RRTRRFKRPVDHAAG
+1403 RRTRRFKRPIDLGTSG
-1418 AGSGNETATTTTT
+1418 AGSGNETTTTTAT
-1431 TTTTGSPSPDSL
+1431 TASPSPDSL
-1443 PDSSSAA
+1443 PDSAA
-1450 HSPLRIPT
+1450 QSPLLKTT
-1458 SSSGRSPAAGG
+1458 S
-1469 TGSTGANT
+1469 
-1477 ITSNQDSV
+1477 ITSVGNKDNV
-1485 KEQEQRLKRWQDKLK
+1485 KHEQEQRLKRWQDKLK
-1500 SSSNTTTV
+1500 SSTDTTKT
-1508 GHGTATTAPTSGR
+1508 GGTGTAANGR
-1521 DSPRTHAEAVLNR
+1521 ESPRSHAEAVLNR
-1534 ASKVGRS
+1534 ASKVGRT

-1553 KRSLKSPTP
+1553 IRSLKSPTP
-1562 ERTWSPTKDHHLD
+1562 ERTWSPTKDIHQQHAK
-1575 SSGSSP
+1575 G
-1581 KVAATHELNDEGF
+1581 AAVTHELNDEGF

-1619 SDTKSKPTA
+1619 SDTKSKRVVT
-1628 TTTTT
+1628 
-1633 TTTARATVG
+1633 
-1642 AAASPG
+1642 ASPAPAT
-1648 KVLSASSSLASRGK
+1648 KLSSHS
-1662 VTSTGHRSTPS
+1662 STGNLKTNRNSSPS
-1673 MASLLMVKN
+1673 MASLLLVKN
-1682 GSGLERSRSLRVPPS
+1682 GSSGLERSRSLRGPPT
-1697 ASSTTSLAGS
+1697 AVSSPVSKNL
-1707 GAATAA
+1707 
-1713 GNRTVLP
+1713 LP
-1720 RRTASMRRTGP
+1720 RRTASMRRGITTSSTSVDGSP
-1731 SDGGVVGRM
+1731 SLLRPI
-1740 GSASLSQDVERS
+1740 ARQTQDVERS

-1778 PPLRASSKS
+1778 PPLRSGPNSGSNSTYSK
-1787 ATPLANA
+1787 TF
-1794 SPLHGPSTLSANS
+1794 SPLSTMATSTLSANS
-1807 SPTKRP
+1807 SPSKRP
-1813 LGTASSNI
+1813 LATATSSNI
-1821 HRGAPASRSSS
+1821 GHRGAPASRSSS
-1832 SGSSIGPTAVVRKPP
+1832 SGSSIGPTATIVRKPP
-1847 TRSTASNGGGGGTS
+1847 AKSAT
-1861 LGASTSFKE
+1861 KE
-1870 NNHHHHTGS
+1870 NQLHSS
-1879 SGGRFPSGSKSTSS
+1879 SGGRLPPGSKSTSS

-1900 SGASGVSP
+1900 TGGGVSP
-1908 TPFSGRSSI
+1908 TPASGRQS
-1917 VGQQQ
+1917 VAAQQAAV
-1922 QQQQQHSTVSGASAR
+1922 TTR
-1937 RATGGFMRPTT
+1937 RTSGFMRPTT

>member
-46 SSSGYKRAIETLEHY
+46 SANGYKRAIETLEHY

-69 RLNLVVSELDKAT
+69 RLHLVVSELDKAT
-82 TLEYQIALLAF
+82 AVEYQIALLAF

-116 LNLIPVLNNLRRTA
+116 FGICPLADSGGCVSGSGPQITVDAVFFSDDGQNLSSFEGEVQAVNGEYVEGLNLIPVLNNLRRTA

-135 IASQIEVF
+135 IASQLEVF

-148 CDVAQSLQEPN
+148 CDVSQSLQVPD

-243 CRGDLNAG
+243 CRGDLNG

-268 TTFSPLPP
+268 ATFSPTAAAAAAPP
-276 PPPPSTNAGGSPPAP
+276 PPPPLQCAA
-291 APPPPPPPGCGG
+291 APPPPPPPGGG
-303 APPPPPPPPIAGGGR
+303 AAPPPPPPPPLAGR

-346 VKANGTAG
+346 APSNAA
-354 SPLARSRTPE
+354 SSLARSKTPDE
-364 EPIELVRPLPQ
+364 QIVIVKPLPQ
-375 QETPVPRSKM
+375 QETPVPRAKM
-385 KTINWNKIPPQKVL
+385 KTINWNKIPPQRVL

-438 PKLGNRSASGG
+438 PKLGHRSGAT
-449 GGGGGGGDAS
+449 DAS
-459 NGTDMP
+459 NGTDQP

-494 RTTNED
+494 RTSNED

-519 GLLKLLPEMDELEM
+519 GLLKLLPEVDELEM
-533 LRAFDGDNNRLG
+533 LRAFDGDNSRLG

-594 INNKALQ
+594 MNNKPLQ

-655 KKNCA
+655 KKNTA
-660 LLEFPSQLTMLEN
+660 LLEFPGQLTMLEN

-678 VEQINN
+678 VEQISN
-684 ELNAID
+684 EVNAID
-690 QRIKKIKKQIEMPK
+690 NRIKKIKKQIELPK

-714 EFLNAAEQDVVT
+714 EFLSAAEQEVVM
-726 LQRALKQLEAMRIQ
+726 LQRALKQLEAMRLQ
-740 LAEFFCEDVGTFK
+740 LAEFFCEDMATFK

-758 KIFHNFSERF
+758 KIFHNFSEKF

-777 RKVQEEQALIRRK
+777 RRVQEEQATLRRK

-814 ILLDAS
+814 LLLDAS
-820 QYDMRYSPAMSR
+820 QYDLRYSPAMSR

-842 DALLRDECASPDITP
+842 DALLMRDECASPDITP

-868 LSEEDD
+868 LSEEDEG
-874 SNLMDFLR
+874 NLMDFLR
-882 SSGHDGSTRERKSAA
+882 SSGHESSNRERKSAA

-937 PQTES
+937 P
-942 KPLVVEEQKPRISR
+942 LAEQKPLAVEEHKPR

-974 HNDDYKQKL
+974 QNDDYKKKL
-983 KRVAANRRS
+983 KRVTANRRS

-1006 PLPEEKPPTVNSP
+1006 PLPEEKPPTVTSP
-1019 EPTPVPTIITPHGS
+1019 EPPACVPRIVAPAGTGPAPAVASPSSSSDQH
-1033 GSGQAEQQRMFAG
+1033 MFG
-1046 DKPYKPVYQP
+1046 GPMTYKRVYP
-1056 WRSKTSSNRDQ
+1056 NWRPGTSLEQ
-1067 TDIVGAIEALTSG
+1067 TDVVGTIEALTG
-1080 SVSPDAD
+1080 AASPDAD
-1087 KSQLRKSQLNTAIA
+1087 KSTWRKSLLNT
-1101 TSSESDRERYRRQ
+1101 TSSTESDDPSGQRYRRQ

-1161 PRESDSSATT
+1161 PSGVVSPPDSTGS
-1171 PTGGTGNDA
+1171 PTSGGGGKVPAVADVNGK
-1180 TPEDHKQSIYIRQQG
+1180 EEHKQSIYIRQPPVG
-1195 GISSSDKQSIYIR
+1195 GGGEKQHGSHH
-1208 PNEGTTG
+1208 TTA
-1215 GISTSNNNNN
+1215 
-1225 HTSSTTIGTPS
+1225 GTPS

-1243 STTSASELMSGAPS
+1243 STTSVGGSEPVTLPGCETTTSTT
-1257 GEGGAGSSTSPSAS
+1257 TSPG
-1271 SGAAAPP
+1271 SGTVAP

-1286 HHVYEEPPSSVTNNK
+1286 HHVYDESTNNK

-1319 HHTGSSGASA
+1319 GGSSAGG
-1329 VTAASGGGSCR
+1329 TGPASGGGSCR
-1340 RLHQQSSRESADSK
+1340 RLHHQSQSDSKDSLLLLANDSGKGSSSAADS
-1354 ESLVNLSEG
+1354 
-1363 RDSGDRAKPTGSGT
+1363 
-1377 GTGTGASDHLVE
+1377 TGAEVLGD
-1389 MSDDVGQFDRYSVA
+1389 GQFDRFSSA
-1403 RRTRRFKRPVDHAAG
+1403 RRTRRFKRPIDLGASG
-1418 AGSGNETATTTTT
+1418 AGSGNETTTTTAT
-1431 TTTTGSPSPDSL
+1431 TASPSPDGSL
-1443 PDSSSAA
+1443 PDSAA
-1450 HSPLRIPT
+1450 QSPLLVGTATGTTVPP
-1458 SSSGRSPAAGG
+1458 SGKDPA
-1469 TGSTGANT
+1469 
-1477 ITSNQDSV
+1477 
-1485 KEQEQRLKRWQDKLK
+1485 KHEQEQRLKRWQDKLK
-1500 SSSNTTTV
+1500 STTTTV
-1508 GHGTATTAPTSGR
+1508 AVGGKTAGSTSLTGR
-1521 DSPRTHAEAVLNR
+1521 ESPRSHAEAVLNR
-1534 ASKVGRS
+1534 ASKVGRT

-1553 KRSLKSPTP
+1553 IRSLKSPTP
-1562 ERTWSPTKDHHLD
+1562 ERTWSPTKDIHQQHAK
-1575 SSGSSP
+1575 GAP
-1581 KVAATHELNDEGF
+1581 AVTHELNDEGF

-1619 SDTKSKPTA
+1619 SDTKSKRVA
-1628 TTTTT
+1628 
-1633 TTTARATVG
+1633 
-1642 AAASPG
+1642 AAASPATTTASKLAAHASNG
-1648 KVLSASSSLASRGK
+1648 KLSATRTSS
-1662 VTSTGHRSTPS
+1662 PS

-1682 GSGLERSRSLRVPPS
+1682 GSSGLERSRSLRGAPT
-1697 ASSTTSLAGS
+1697 ASLPVSKNL
-1707 GAATAA
+1707 
-1713 GNRTVLP
+1713 LP
-1720 RRTASMRRTGP
+1720 RRTASMRRGTTGDG
-1731 SDGGVVGRM
+1731 DGGRS
-1740 GSASLSQDVERS
+1740 GSTPALLRPIARQAQDVERS

-1778 PPLRASSKS
+1778 APLRSGPP
-1787 ATPLANA
+1787 ATGTAYA
-1794 SPLHGPSTLSANS
+1794 KTFSPLSTTTSTTLSANS
-1807 SPTKRP
+1807 SPSKRP
-1813 LGTASSNI
+1813 LATATSGNI
-1821 HRGAPASRSSS
+1821 GHRGAPASRSSS
-1832 SGSSIGPTAVVRKPP
+1832 SGSSIGPTATTVVRKPP
-1847 TRSTASNGGGGGTS
+1847 PKSATKENHHQPHST
-1861 LGASTSFKE
+1861 GASSSAGRLP
-1870 NNHHHHTGS
+1870 TGS
-1879 SGGRFPSGSKSTSS
+1879 SKSTSN
-1893 GSLAGSG
+1893 GSLTGSG
-1900 SGASGVSP
+1900 TGGGVSP
-1908 TPFSGRSSI
+1908 TPSPSGRQSVTGVTS
-1917 VGQQQ
+1917 
-1922 QQQQQHSTVSGASAR
+1922 R
-1937 RATGGFMRPTT
+1937 RTSGFMRPTT

>member
-46 SSSGYKRAIETLEHY
+46 SGNGYKRAIETLEHY
-61 KSIKGERY
+61 KNIKGERY
-69 RLNLVVSELDKAT
+69 RLNLVVAELDKAT
-82 TLEYQIALLAF
+82 AVEYQIALLAF

-130 SNVPD
+130 SGVPD

-148 CDVAQSLQEPN
+148 CDVAQSLQVPD

-196 DPKEQISDIVWDTA
+196 DPKEQISDIVWDSA
-210 ETLVHRATLLEDKEA
+210 ETLVHRATLLEDREA
-225 SARLLRAPS
+225 SVRLLRTPS
-234 VQKFFTCPH
+234 VQKFFTTCPH
-243 CRGDLNAG
+243 CRGDLNT
-251 GPARR
+251 GPVPRR
-256 PSIGSSLQPSPS
+256 PSLGSSLQGSSSPSS
-268 TTFSPLPP
+268 TTFGPPAPP
-276 PPPPSTNAGGSPPAP
+276 PPAPPPPL
-291 APPPPPPPGCGG
+291 APPPPPPPGCG
-303 APPPPPPPPIAGGGR
+303 APPPPPPPPAAGGR
-318 APPPPP
+318 APP

-334 APPAPPAPNLLS
+334 APPAPPAPNLLAVQS
-346 VKANGTAG
+346 TAQQ
-354 SPLARSRTPE
+354 LARSKTPE
-364 EPIELVRPLPQ
+364 EPVELAVRPLPQ

-399 GKQNIWSIVADS
+399 VGKQNIWSIVADS
-411 HQDSPMA
+411 HQGSPMA

-438 PKLGNRSASGG
+438 PKLGHRSGTAVGG
-449 GGGGGGGDAS
+449 CADGAGS
-459 NGTDMP
+459 NGTDTP

-500 IIQLIRNG
+500 IIQLLRNG

-533 LRAFDGDNNRLG
+533 LRAFDGDNHRLG

-579 LEPNIHAMLYAGEDL
+579 LEPNINAMLYAGEDL

-655 KKNCA
+655 KKNSA
-660 LLEFPSQLTMLEN
+660 LLEFPAQLTMLEN

-684 ELNAID
+684 ELTAID
-690 QRIKKIKKQIEMPK
+690 NRIKKIKKQIEMPK
-704 TDEDIKFQME
+704 TDKDIKFQME
-714 EFLNAAEQDVVT
+714 EFLNAAEQDVT
-726 LQRALKQLEAMRIQ
+726 MLQRALKQLDAMRVQ

-758 KIFHNFSERF
+758 KIFHSFCEKF

-777 RKVQEEQALIRRK
+777 RRVQEEQATIRRK

-799 QSNQP
+799 QSNQQP

-820 QYDMRYSPAMSR
+820 QYDLRYSPAMSR

-842 DALLRDECASPDITP
+842 DALLLRDDCASPDITP

-882 SSGHDGSTRERKSAA
+882 SSGHESSNRERKSAA

-942 KPLVVEEQKPRISR
+942 KPLAVEEPKPRISR

-968 NEQDER
+968 NEQDDR
-974 HNDDYKQKL
+974 HNDDYKQLKL

-1006 PLPEEKPPTVNSP
+1006 PLPEEKPPTVASP
-1019 EPTPVPTIITPHGS
+1019 EPAAVPRIITTGS
-1033 GSGQAEQQRMFAG
+1033 GATAGAPAADQQRMFG
-1046 DKPYKPVYQP
+1046 GEPKPYRPVYQP
-1056 WRSKTSSNRDQ
+1056 WRSKSRPDP
-1067 TDIVGAIEALTSG
+1067 TDIVGTIEALTG
-1080 SVSPDAD
+1080 AVSPDAD
-1087 KSQLRKSQLNTAIA
+1087 KSSLRKSMLNTSPTTA
-1101 TSSESDRERYRRQ
+1101 TESDRERYRRQ
-1114 RSREGPNPSSNLQS
+1114 RSREGPNPSSSLQS

-1161 PRESDSSATT
+1161 QPDSAGPSPTTHGGTEVPIES
-1171 PTGGTGNDA
+1171 TGGD
-1180 TPEDHKQSIYIRQQG
+1180 DHRQSIYIRAPG
-1195 GISSSDKQSIYIR
+1195 AEKQSIYVR
-1208 PNEGTTG
+1208 PVEAAP
-1215 GISTSNNNNN
+1215 S
-1225 HTSSTTIGTPS
+1225 SSTV
-1236 TISSSTT
+1236 SSSTT
-1243 STTSASELMSGAPS
+1243 SMTSGSELPVPADG
-1257 GEGGAGSSTSPSAS
+1257 GSSTSPSSA
-1271 SGAAAPP
+1271 GAVAPP
-1278 PPRRTRRA
+1278 LPRRTRRA
-1286 HHVYEEPPSSVTNNK
+1286 HHVYEEPTAATNNK

-1312 PSIRRNV
+1312 PSVRRNPG
-1319 HHTGSSGASA
+1319 GSTS
-1329 VTAASGGGSCR
+1329 VTVGGGSCR
-1340 RLHQQSSRESADSK
+1340 RLHHHQASRAGDSVDSK
-1354 ESLVNLSEG
+1354 ESLATLN
-1363 RDSGDRAKPTGSGT
+1363 DSGKGGSSAGAVGT
-1377 GTGTGASDHLVE
+1377 SAAAAAVDLVE
-1389 MSDDVGQFDRYSVA
+1389 VLGDGQFDRFSSA
-1403 RRTRRFKRPVDHAAG
+1403 RRTRRFKRPIELGTG
-1418 AGSGNETATTTTT
+1418 AGSGNETTTTATTTTA
-1431 TTTTGSPSPDSL
+1431 SPSPESL
-1443 PDSSSAA
+1443 PDS
-1450 HSPLRIPT
+1450 PLRLPG
-1458 SSSGRSPAAGG
+1458 SSVSSRG
-1469 TGSTGANT
+1469 TVPGTTGK
-1477 ITSNQDSV
+1477 DGV
-1485 KEQEQRLKRWQDKLK
+1485 KKEQEQRLKRWQDKLK
-1500 SSSNTTTV
+1500 SSSTTT
-1508 GHGTATTAPTSGR
+1508 TTTTPSTVAGSGR
-1521 DSPRTHAEAVLNR
+1521 DSPRSHAEAVLNR
-1534 ASKVGRS
+1534 ASKIGRT

-1553 KRSLKSPTP
+1553 IRGLKSPTP
-1562 ERTWSPTKDHHLD
+1562 ERTWSPTKDIH
-1575 SSGSSP
+1575 SGLVSVA

-1619 SDTKSKPTA
+1619 SDTKSKRSTVPSGGKMA
-1628 TTTTT
+1628 PSSDSTTGGPLS
-1633 TTTARATVG
+1633 R
-1642 AAASPG
+1642 S
-1648 KVLSASSSLASRGK
+1648 KVT
-1662 VTSTGHRSTPS
+1662 TSTGNRAPS

-1682 GSGLERSRSLRVPPS
+1682 GQPSSTTGLERSRSLRGAPLGAPAS
-1697 ASSTTSLAGS
+1697 ASG
-1707 GAATAA
+1707 
-1713 GNRTVLP
+1713 GNKNLLP
-1720 RRTASMRRTGP
+1720 RRTASMRRTTGGP
-1731 SDGGVVGRM
+1731 PESSTA
-1740 GSASLSQDVERS
+1740 GSGLRALAALSQDVERS

-1778 PPLRASSKS
+1778 ALRGKGST
-1787 ATPLANA
+1787 TPLSNNS
-1794 SPLHGPSTLSANS
+1794 SPLHAASTLSANS
-1807 SPTKRP
+1807 SPSKRP
-1813 LGTASSNI
+1813 LGTATSNV

-1832 SGSSIGPTAVVRKPP
+1832 SGSSIGPSAVVVRKPP
-1847 TRSTASNGGGGGTS
+1847 PTRSAASS
-1861 LGASTSFKE
+1861 LGASASFKE
-1870 NNHHHHTGS
+1870 NHHNGS
-1879 SGGRFPSGSKSTSS
+1879 SHQPNGRFASSVGSKSTSS

-1900 SGASGVSP
+1900 AGGVSP
-1908 TPFSGRSSI
+1908 TPLTAGSGR
-1917 VGQQQ
+1917 
-1922 QQQQQHSTVSGASAR
+1922 ASAGGAAPVAGAGR

>member
-46 SSSGYKRAIETLEHY
+46 SANGYKRAIETLEHY
-61 KSIKGERY
+61 KSIKNERY
-69 RLNLVVSELDKAT
+69 RLHLVVSELDKAT
-82 TLEYQIALLAF
+82 TVEYQIALLAF

-116 LNLIPVLNNLRRTA
+116 LNFIPVLNNLRRTA

-148 CDVAQSLQEPN
+148 CDVAQSLQVPD

-210 ETLVHRATLLEDKEA
+210 ETLVHRATLLEDKET

-243 CRGDLNAG
+243 CRGDLSG

-268 TTFSPLPP
+268 TTFSPP
-276 PPPPSTNAGGSPPAP
+276 PPAP
-291 APPPPPPPGCGG
+291 PPAPQSGAPPPPPPPGCG
-303 APPPPPPPPIAGGGR
+303 APPPPPPPPLAGGR
-318 APPPPP
+318 VPPPPP

-334 APPAPPAPNLLS
+334 APPAPPGANLLS
-346 VKANGTAG
+346 VKTAG
-354 SPLARSRTPE
+354 GSQQARSKTPDQ
-364 EPIELVRPLPQ
+364 PIEIVKPLPQ
-375 QETPVPRSKM
+375 QETPVPRAKM

-418 DLNWDEMEG
+418 DLNWAEMEG

-438 PKLGNRSASGG
+438 PKLSNRGTSAEGG
-449 GGGGGGGDAS
+449 
-459 NGTDMP
+459 NGTDTP

-494 RTTNED
+494 RTSNED

-519 GLLKLLPEMDELEM
+519 GLLKLLPEVDELEM

-579 LEPNIHAMLYAGEDL
+579 LEPNINAMLFAGEDL
-594 INNKALQ
+594 MNNKALQ

-655 KKNCA
+655 KKNTA
-660 LLEFPSQLTMLEN
+660 LLEFPGQLTMLEN

-678 VEQINN
+678 VEQISN
-684 ELNAID
+684 EMNAID
-690 QRIKKIKKQIEMPK
+690 NRIKKIKKQIELPK

-714 EFLNAAEQDVVT
+714 EFLSAAEQDVVM

-758 KIFHNFSERF
+758 KIFHNFSEKF

-777 RKVQEEQALIRRK
+777 RRVQEEQALIRRK

-814 ILLDAS
+814 LLLDAS
-820 QYDMRYSPAMSR
+820 QYDLRYSPAMSR

-842 DALLRDECASPDITP
+842 DALLLRDECASPDITP

-868 LSEEDD
+868 LSEEDEG
-874 SNLMDFLR
+874 NLMDFLR
-882 SSGHDGSTRERKSAA
+882 SSGHETSNRERKSAA

-937 PQTES
+937 PLTES
-942 KPLVVEEQKPRISR
+942 KPLAVEEHKPRISR

-974 HNDDYKQKL
+974 QNDDYKKKL
-983 KRVAANRRS
+983 KRVTANRRS

-1006 PLPEEKPPTVNSP
+1006 PLPEEKPPTVTSP
-1019 EPTPVPTIITPHGS
+1019 PESSTSTVPKIVTPGQQGTAVDAGTPSSPQDQQLFG
-1033 GSGQAEQQRMFAG
+1033 GQMTYKRVYPSWRPATSVEQA
-1046 DKPYKPVYQP
+1046 DV
-1056 WRSKTSSNRDQ
+1056 
-1067 TDIVGAIEALTSG
+1067 VGTIEALTGAAS
-1080 SVSPDAD
+1080 SDAD
-1087 KSQLRKSQLNTAIA
+1087 KSTWRKSLLNTASG
-1101 TSSESDRERYRRQ
+1101 TESEESSALAGGQRYRRQ
-1114 RSREGPNPSSNLQS
+1114 RSREGANPSSNLQS

-1134 RKNIIQSLGERPPS
+1134 RKNIIQALGERPPS

-1161 PRESDSSATT
+1161 PPLSDSTT
-1171 PTGGTGNDA
+1171 TSPTAASGEPNGGMDESN
-1180 TPEDHKQSIYIRQQG
+1180 KQSIYIRQLG
-1195 GISSSDKQSIYIR
+1195 TSDKQSIYIR
-1208 PNEGTTG
+1208 PHGESGNTTVA
-1215 GISTSNNNNN
+1215 
-1225 HTSSTTIGTPS
+1225 TPS
-1236 TISSSTT
+1236 TITSSTASTT
-1243 STTSASELMSGAPS
+1243 SGGSELVT
-1257 GEGGAGSSTSPSAS
+1257 AGSSTSPPSSAV
-1271 SGAAAPP
+1271 AP
-1278 PPRRTRRA
+1278 PPRRARRA
-1286 HHVYEEPPSSVTNNK
+1286 HHVYDESTNNK

-1319 HHTGSSGASA
+1319 NAGAGA
-1329 VTAASGGGSCR
+1329 GGGATAASSGGSSCR
-1340 RLHQQSSRESADSK
+1340 RLHHQSSRGESSVGDSK
-1354 ESLVNLSEG
+1354 DSLVLPG
-1363 RDSGDRAKPTGSGT
+1363 DSGKGSST
-1377 GTGTGASDHLVE
+1377 TEIVGAEVLGD
-1389 MSDDVGQFDRYSVA
+1389 GQFDRFSSA
-1403 RRTRRFKRPVDHAAG
+1403 RRTRRFKRPIDLGAAAG
-1418 AGSGNETATTTTT
+1418 AGSGNETTTTTATTTTA
-1431 TTTTGSPSPDSL
+1431 SPSPESP
-1443 PDSSSAA
+1443 PDSASQ
-1450 HSPLRIPT
+1450 SPLLVP
-1458 SSSGRSPAAGG
+1458 SGGAASRTEQAAGARAAA
-1469 TGSTGANT
+1469 TGAPGK
-1477 ITSNQDSV
+1477 DSA

-1500 SSSNTTTV
+1500 SSSTITPAT
-1508 GHGTATTAPTSGR
+1508 TATTPSNPSGTHGR
-1521 DSPRTHAEAVLNR
+1521 DSPRSHAEAVLNR
-1534 ASKVGRS
+1534 ASKVGRT

-1553 KRSLKSPTP
+1553 RRSLKSPTP
-1562 ERTWSPTKDHHLD
+1562 ERTWSPTKEHGLV
-1575 SSGSSP
+1575 SAKGAP
-1581 KVAATHELNDEGF
+1581 THELNDEGF

-1619 SDTKSKPTA
+1619 SDTKSKRPV
-1628 TTTTT
+1628 
-1633 TTTARATVG
+1633 TVTP
-1642 AAASPG
+1642 ASG
-1648 KVLSASSSLASRGK
+1648 KPQEVPAVGTLQRSNAKGPASGQPRSS
-1662 VTSTGHRSTPS
+1662 PS

-1682 GSGLERSRSLRVPPS
+1682 GHHSTSSLERSRSLRAAPS
-1697 ASSTTSLAGS
+1697 SSTGS
-1707 GAATAA
+1707 VASGVATK
-1713 GNRTVLP
+1713 NLLP
-1720 RRTASMRRTGP
+1720 RRTTSMRRTAAP
-1731 SDGGVVGRM
+1731 STDGSPASPL
-1740 GSASLSQDVERS
+1740 GSRLGAPSLSQDVERS

-1778 PPLRASSKS
+1778 PLR
-1787 ATPLANA
+1787 TPAKT
-1794 SPLHGPSTLSANS
+1794 SPLSSTTLSANS
-1807 SPTKRP
+1807 SPSKRP
-1813 LGTASSNI
+1813 LGTATAGNI
-1821 HRGAPASRSSS
+1821 AHRGAPASRSSS
-1832 SGSSIGPTAVVRKPP
+1832 SGSSIGPTAVARKPP
-1847 TRSTASNGGGGGTS
+1847 TKSSLGTS
-1861 LGASTSFKE
+1861 ASFKE
-1870 NNHHHHTGS
+1870 NHHS
-1879 SGGRFPSGSKSTSS
+1879 SGGRLPPGSKSTSS

-1900 SGASGVSP
+1900 TGGGVSP
-1908 TPFSGRSSI
+1908 TPVSGRSSV
-1917 VGQQQ
+1917 VGGQ
-1922 QQQQQHSTVSGASAR
+1922 SAAAAAAAAAATR
-1937 RATGGFMRPTT
+1937 RTGGFMRPTT

>member
-210 ETLVHRATLLEDKEA
+210 ETLVHRATLLEDKES

-268 TTFSPLPP
+268 TTFSPPP
-276 PPPPSTNAGGSPPAP
+276 PPTNAGGSPPAP
-291 APPPPPPPGCGG
+291 APPPPPPGCGG

-346 VKANGTAG
+346 VKATGTAG

-438 PKLGNRSASGG
+438 PKLGNRSVS
-449 GGGGGGGDAS
+449 GGDAS

-494 RTTNED
+494 RTSNED

-655 KKNCA
+655 KKNSA

-740 LAEFFCEDVGTFK
+740 LAEFFCEDVATFK

-814 ILLDAS
+814 ILLDPS

-1006 PLPEEKPPTVNSP
+1006 PLPEEKPPTVTSP
-1019 EPTPVPTIITPHGS
+1019 EPTAVPTIITPHGS
-1033 GSGQAEQQRMFAG
+1033 VVGHSEQQQQRMFAG

-1056 WRSKTSSNRDQ
+1056 WRSKTGSNRDQ

-1080 SVSPDAD
+1080 SASPDAD
-1087 KSQLRKSQLNTAIA
+1087 KSQLRKSQLNSAIA
-1101 TSSESDRERYRRQ
+1101 SSESDRERYRRQ

-1171 PTGGTGNDA
+1171 PTGAGNDA

-1208 PNEGTTG
+1208 PNEATASS
-1215 GISTSNNNNN
+1215 ISNSNN

-1243 STTSASELMSGAPS
+1243 STTSASELMSAAAS
-1257 GEGGAGSSTSPSAS
+1257 GEGAGAASSTSPSAS
-1271 SGAAAPP
+1271 SGTAAPP

-1286 HHVYEEPPSSVTNNK
+1286 HHVYEEPPASVTNNK

-1319 HHTGSSGASA
+1319 HHAGSSGASA

-1363 RDSGDRAKPTGSGT
+1363 HSADRGGKSTAT
-1377 GTGTGASDHLVE
+1377 GTAASDHLVE

-1431 TTTTGSPSPDSL
+1431 TTGSPSPDSL
-1443 PDSSSAA
+1443 PDSSAA
-1450 HSPLRIPT
+1450 HSPLRIP
-1458 SSSGRSPAAGG
+1458 SSSGRTPAVLPAGA
-1469 TGSTGANT
+1469 GSTVANT
-1477 ITSNQDSV
+1477 ITSTTTSNQDSV

-1500 SSSNTTTV
+1500 SSSN
-1508 GHGTATTAPTSGR
+1508 AASAAPTSGR
-1521 DSPRTHAEAVLNR
+1521 DSPRSHAETVLNR

-1562 ERTWSPTKDHHLD
+1562 ERTWSPTKDHHMD
-1575 SSGSSP
+1575 TASP
-1581 KVAATHELNDEGF
+1581 KVTATHELNDEGF

-1619 SDTKSKPTA
+1619 SDTKSKPTTM

-1633 TTTARATVG
+1633 RPAVG
-1642 AAASPG
+1642 SAAA
-1648 KVLSASSSLASRGK
+1648 SASSSLASRGK

-1697 ASSTTSLAGS
+1697 SSSTTSLPAS
-1707 GAATAA
+1707 GTTAA
-1713 GNRTVLP
+1713 GTRTVLP

-1740 GSASLSQDVERS
+1740 ASASLSQDVERS

-1778 PPLRASSKS
+1778 PLRASSKS

-1794 SPLHGPSTLSANS
+1794 SPLHGASTLTANS

-1847 TRSTASNGGGGGTS
+1847 TRSTAGNGGGTS

-1870 NNHHHHTGS
+1870 NNHHHSVS
-1879 SGGRFPSGSKSTSS
+1879 SGGRFPPGSKSTSS

-1908 TPFSGRSSI
+1908 TPFNGSGRSAN
-1917 VGQQQ
+1917 VG
-1922 QQQQQHSTVSGASAR
+1922 QQQQQHSTVSGVSAR

>member
-1 MDARI
+1 MAVM
-6 GLEYI
+6 LQQQ
-11 IENNDYVNKLGL
+11 LGFG
-23 ALDTNNV
+23 ALVDCCVSPQIMVNNV
-30 TVKKQIFE
+30 FFDDTPE
-38 LLSTLCAF
+38 L
-46 SSSGYKRAIETLEHY
+46 SSLE
-61 KSIKGERY
+61 E
-69 RLNLVVSELDKAT
+69 NVEAT
-82 TLEYQIALLAF
+82 EES
-93 VNCVIISAGSL
+93 V
-104 KDRIRMRNEFIG
+104 EG
-116 LNLIPVLNNLRRTA
+116 LNLIPVLNNLRRSA
-130 SNVPD
+130 SSVPD
-135 IASQIEVF
+135 IASQLEVF

-148 CDVAQSLQEPN
+148 CDLSQSLQVPD

-243 CRGDLNAG
+243 CRGDLNG

-268 TTFSPLPP
+268 TTF
-276 PPPPSTNAGGSPPAP
+276 NP
-291 APPPPPPPGCGG
+291 APPPPPPPLSQCAAAPPPPPPPGG
-303 APPPPPPPPIAGGGR
+303 GPAAPPPPPPPPLAGGR

-346 VKANGTAG
+346 VQANSNG
-354 SPLARSRTPE
+354 PLARSKTPDE
-364 EPIELVRPLPQ
+364 QIVIVKPLPQ
-375 QETPVPRSKM
+375 QETPVPRAKM
-385 KTINWNKIPPQKVL
+385 KTINWNKIPPQRVL

-438 PKLGNRSASGG
+438 PKLGHRPGASGG
-449 GGGGGGGDAS
+449 DNGS
-459 NGTDMP
+459 NGTDTP

-519 GLLKLLPEMDELEM
+519 GLLKLLPEVDELEM

-594 INNKALQ
+594 MNNKPLQ

-655 KKNCA
+655 KKNSS
-660 LLEFPSQLTMLEN
+660 LLEFPGQLTMLEN

-678 VEQINN
+678 VEQISN
-684 ELNAID
+684 EVNAID
-690 QRIKKIKKQIEMPK
+690 NRIKKIKKQIELPK
-704 TDEDIKFQME
+704 TEEDIKFQME
-714 EFLNAAEQDVVT
+714 EFISAAEQDVVM
-726 LQRALKQLEAMRIQ
+726 LQRALKQLEAMRLQ
-740 LAEFFCEDVGTFK
+740 LAEFFCEDMGTFK

-758 KIFHNFSERF
+758 KIFHNFSEKF

-777 RKVQEEQALIRRK
+777 RRVQEEQATLRRK

-814 ILLDAS
+814 LLLDAS
-820 QYDMRYSPAMSR
+820 QYDLRYSPAMSR

-842 DALLRDECASPDITP
+842 DALLMRDECASPDITP

-868 LSEEDD
+868 LSEEDEG
-874 SNLMDFLR
+874 NLMDFLR
-882 SSGHDGSTRERKSAA
+882 SSGHESSNRERKSAA

-937 PQTES
+937 PLAES
-942 KPLVVEEQKPRISR
+942 KPLAVEEHKPR

-974 HNDDYKQKL
+974 HNDDYKKKL

-1006 PLPEEKPPTVNSP
+1006 PLPEEKPPTVTSP
-1019 EPTPVPTIITPHGS
+1019 EPPNVPRIVAPAGQ
-1033 GSGQAEQQRMFAG
+1033 GQASAVSPSPSDQQLFGGPMT
-1046 DKPYKPVYQP
+1046 YKRVYP
-1056 WRSKTSSNRDQ
+1056 SWRPATSLEQ
-1067 TDIVGAIEALTSG
+1067 TDVVGTIEALTG
-1080 SVSPDAD
+1080 AASPDAD
-1087 KSQLRKSQLNTAIA
+1087 KSTWRKSVLNTANSA
-1101 TSSESDRERYRRQ
+1101 DSEDLSNQRYRRQ
-1114 RSREGPNPSSNLQS
+1114 RSREGANPSSNLQS

-1161 PRESDSSATT
+1161 PALSSENS
-1171 PTGGTGNDA
+1171 PTSVTSGSKNIGAKDTNG
-1180 TPEDHKQSIYIRQQG
+1180 EEHKQSIYIRQQVG
-1195 GISSSDKQSIYIR
+1195 SEKH
-1208 PNEGTTG
+1208 
-1215 GISTSNNNNN
+1215 SNAA
-1225 HTSSTTIGTPS
+1225 GTPS

-1243 STTSASELMSGAPS
+1243 STISGSELVGVA
-1257 GEGGAGSSTSPSAS
+1257 GGDTTTSPS
-1271 SGAAAPP
+1271 SGAVAP

-1286 HHVYEEPPSSVTNNK
+1286 HHVYDESTNNK

-1319 HHTGSSGASA
+1319 GGTGATGVSSS
-1329 VTAASGGGSCR
+1329 GGSCR
-1340 RLHQQSSRESADSK
+1340 RLHHQSQSDSKDSHSLLANDSGKGSSAADS
-1354 ESLVNLSEG
+1354 
-1363 RDSGDRAKPTGSGT
+1363 
-1377 GTGTGASDHLVE
+1377 TGAEVLGD
-1389 MSDDVGQFDRYSVA
+1389 GQFDRFSSA
-1403 RRTRRFKRPVDHAAG
+1403 RRTRRFKRPIDLGASG
-1418 AGSGNETATTTTT
+1418 AGSGNETTTTTAT
-1431 TTTTGSPSPDSL
+1431 TASPSPDSL
-1443 PDSSSAA
+1443 PDSATQ
-1450 HSPLRIPT
+1450 SPLLLA
-1458 SSSGRSPAAGG
+1458 SSNGNKDNA
-1469 TGSTGANT
+1469 
-1477 ITSNQDSV
+1477 
-1485 KEQEQRLKRWQDKLK
+1485 KHEQEQRLKRWQDKLK
-1500 SSSNTTTV
+1500 SSTETTKT
-1508 GHGTATTAPTSGR
+1508 GGTAPNGR
-1521 DSPRTHAEAVLNR
+1521 ESPRSHAETVLNR
-1534 ASKVGRS
+1534 ASKVGRT

-1553 KRSLKSPTP
+1553 IRSLKSPTP
-1562 ERTWSPTKDHHLD
+1562 ERTWSPTKDMHQQHGKGA
-1575 SSGSSP
+1575 S
-1581 KVAATHELNDEGF
+1581 VTHELNDEGF

-1619 SDTKSKPTA
+1619 SDTKSK
-1628 TTTTT
+1628 
-1633 TTTARATVG
+1633 RVV
-1642 AAASPG
+1642 AASPAPAT
-1648 KVLSASSSLASRGK
+1648 KLSSHTSMVNLKTSRNSS
-1662 VTSTGHRSTPS
+1662 PS

-1682 GSGLERSRSLRVPPS
+1682 GSSGLERSRSLRAPPAA
-1697 ASSTTSLAGS
+1697 ASSPVSKNL
-1707 GAATAA
+1707 
-1713 GNRTVLP
+1713 LP
-1720 RRTASMRRTGP
+1720 RRTASMRRGTTTASSTSVDGSP
-1731 SDGGVVGRM
+1731 SLLRPI
-1740 GSASLSQDVERS
+1740 ARQAQDVERS

-1770 TNTVRKVP
+1770 TNTVRKVQ
-1778 PPLRASSKS
+1778 PPLRSGQPTNSSSNSTYSK
-1787 ATPLANA
+1787 TF
-1794 SPLHGPSTLSANS
+1794 SPLSTMATSTLSANS
-1807 SPTKRP
+1807 SPSKRP
-1813 LGTASSNI
+1813 LATATSGNI
-1821 HRGAPASRSSS
+1821 GHRGAPASRSSS
-1832 SGSSIGPTAVVRKPP
+1832 SGSSIGPTATIVRKPP
-1847 TRSTASNGGGGGTS
+1847 AKSAT
-1861 LGASTSFKE
+1861 KE
-1870 NNHHHHTGS
+1870 NQLHSS
-1879 SGGRFPSGSKSTSS
+1879 SGGRLPPGSKSTSS

-1900 SGASGVSP
+1900 TGGGISP
-1908 TPFSGRSSI
+1908 TP
-1917 VGQQQ
+1917 
-1922 QQQQQHSTVSGASAR
+1922 
-1937 RATGGFMRPTT
+1937 ATGRQSVAAQQAAVTTRRTSGFMRPTT

>member
-1 MDARI
+1 MCPSLRSNAVSLDSNEETLHHTGTNMDARI

-46 SSSGYKRAIETLEHY
+46 SANGYKRAIETLEHY

-82 TLEYQIALLAF
+82 TVEYQIALLAF

-104 KDRIRMRNEFIG
+104 KDRIRMRNEFIEWTVMNTVMLQSQGGLGFGPLGDNCASPRIMVNDVFFNYEQELSSLEEEVDTGQGCVVEG

-130 SNVPD
+130 SSVPD
-135 IASQIEVF
+135 IASQLEVF

-148 CDVAQSLQEPN
+148 CDVSQSLQVPD

-234 VQKFFTCPH
+234 VQKFFACPH
-243 CRGDLNAG
+243 CRGDLSG

-268 TTFSPLPP
+268 TTFSPAPP
-276 PPPPSTNAGGSPPAP
+276 PPPPQCAA
-291 APPPPPPPGCGG
+291 APPPPPPPGGG
-303 APPPPPPPPIAGGGR
+303 SAPPPPPPPPFAGGR
-318 APPPPP
+318 APAPPPP

-346 VKANGTAG
+346 APANANGQLA
-354 SPLARSRTPE
+354 ARSNTPDE
-364 EPIELVRPLPQ
+364 QIVIVKPLPQ
-375 QETPVPRSKM
+375 QETPVPRAKM
-385 KTINWNKIPPQKVL
+385 KTINWNKIPPQRVL

-427 LFCLQTQTQGS
+427 LFCLQTQLHGS
-438 PKLGNRSASGG
+438 PKLGHRSGASGPG
-449 GGGGGGGDAS
+449 EGS
-459 NGTDMP
+459 NGTDTP
-465 DARKSRKENEI
+465 DSRKSRKENEI

-519 GLLKLLPEMDELEM
+519 GLLKLLPEVDELEM

-594 INNKALQ
+594 MNNKALQ

-655 KKNCA
+655 KKNAA
-660 LLEFPSQLTMLEN
+660 LLEFPGQLTMLEN

-678 VEQINN
+678 VEQISN
-684 ELNAID
+684 EVNAID
-690 QRIKKIKKQIEMPK
+690 NRIKKIKKQIELPK
-704 TDEDIKFQME
+704 TEEDIKFQME
-714 EFLNAAEQDVVT
+714 EFLSAAEQDVIM
-726 LQRALKQLEAMRIQ
+726 LQRALKQLEAMRLQ
-740 LAEFFCEDVGTFK
+740 LAEFFCEDMATFK

-758 KIFHNFSERF
+758 KIFHNFSEKF

-777 RKVQEEQALIRRK
+777 RRVQEEQAMLRRK

-814 ILLDAS
+814 LLLDAS
-820 QYDMRYSPAMSR
+820 QYDLRYSPAMSR

-842 DALLRDECASPDITP
+842 DALLLRDECASPDITP

-868 LSEEDD
+868 LSEEDEG
-874 SNLMDFLR
+874 NLMDFLR
-882 SSGHDGSTRERKSAA
+882 SSGHESSNRERKSAA

-912 SGSKKRPDLL
+912 SSSKKRPDLL

-937 PQTES
+937 PLSES
-942 KPLVVEEQKPRISR
+942 KPLAVEEHKPRISR

-974 HNDDYKQKL
+974 QNDDYKKKL

-1006 PLPEEKPPTVNSP
+1006 PLPEEKPPTVTSP
-1019 EPTPVPTIITPHGS
+1019 EPPATIPRIVAPAG
-1033 GSGQAEQQRMFAG
+1033 GQGQSSAAAVSPSSSDQQLFGGTMT
-1046 DKPYKPVYQP
+1046 YKRVYP
-1056 WRSKTSSNRDQ
+1056 NWRPGTSLEQ
-1067 TDIVGAIEALTSG
+1067 TDVVGTIEALTG
-1080 SVSPDAD
+1080 AASPDAD
-1087 KSQLRKSQLNTAIA
+1087 KSTWRKSVLNTAGSVEGEDQA
-1101 TSSESDRERYRRQ
+1101 NQRYRRQ
-1114 RSREGPNPSSNLQS
+1114 RSRDGPNPSSNLQS

-1161 PRESDSSATT
+1161 PPAVTPTDSS
-1171 PTGGTGNDA
+1171 PTAGGKRDA
-1180 TPEDHKQSIYIRQQG
+1180 NGEEHKQSIYIRQPAG
-1195 GISSSDKQSIYIR
+1195 GERQQHHATNSA
-1208 PNEGTTG
+1208 
-1215 GISTSNNNNN
+1215 
-1225 HTSSTTIGTPS
+1225 GTPS
-1236 TISSSTT
+1236 TISSSTASTISGSELAAAGGGGDT
-1243 STTSASELMSGAPS
+1243 STTTTA
-1257 GEGGAGSSTSPSAS
+1257 TSPSS
-1271 SGAAAPP
+1271 SAVAP

-1286 HHVYEEPPSSVTNNK
+1286 HHVYDESTNNK

-1319 HHTGSSGASA
+1319 GGIGGAGA
-1329 VTAASGGGSCR
+1329 GTASTGGGSCR
-1340 RLHQQSSRESADSK
+1340 RLHHQSQSDSKDSHSLLANDSGKGSSAADS
-1354 ESLVNLSEG
+1354 
-1363 RDSGDRAKPTGSGT
+1363 
-1377 GTGTGASDHLVE
+1377 TGAEVLGD
-1389 MSDDVGQFDRYSVA
+1389 GQFDRFSSA
-1403 RRTRRFKRPVDHAAG
+1403 RRTRRFKRPVDLGASG
-1418 AGSGNETATTTTT
+1418 AGSGNETTTTTAT
-1431 TTTTGSPSPDSL
+1431 TASPSPDSPL
-1443 PDSSSAA
+1443 ESATQNPLLVTASGTVVAPSAKDSAK
-1450 HSPLRIPT
+1450 H
-1458 SSSGRSPAAGG
+1458 
-1469 TGSTGANT
+1469 
-1477 ITSNQDSV
+1477 
-1485 KEQEQRLKRWQDKLK
+1485 EQEQRLKRWQDKLK
-1500 SSSNTTTV
+1500 STTDAGKAV
-1508 GHGTATTAPTSGR
+1508 GSVSLNGR
-1521 DSPRTHAEAVLNR
+1521 ESPRTHAETVLNR
-1534 ASKVGRS
+1534 ASKVGRT

-1553 KRSLKSPTP
+1553 IRSLKSPTP
-1562 ERTWSPTKDHHLD
+1562 ERTWSPTKDMHQQH
-1575 SSGSSP
+1575 GKGTP
-1581 KVAATHELNDEGF
+1581 VTHELNDEGF

-1619 SDTKSKPTA
+1619 SDTKSKRVGPVSPAPATKTA
-1628 TTTTT
+1628 GTNLKTSRT
-1633 TTTARATVG
+1633 
-1642 AAASPG
+1642 
-1648 KVLSASSSLASRGK
+1648 SS
-1662 VTSTGHRSTPS
+1662 PS

-1682 GSGLERSRSLRVPPS
+1682 GSSGLERSRSLRAPS
-1697 ASSTTSLAGS
+1697 A
-1707 GAATAA
+1707 AASPAVTK
-1713 GNRTVLP
+1713 NLLP
-1720 RRTASMRRTGP
+1720 RRTASMRRSAAGSTTSVDGSP
-1731 SDGGVVGRM
+1731 SLLRPI
-1740 GSASLSQDVERS
+1740 ARQAQDVERS

-1778 PPLRASSKS
+1778 PPLRTGTGGGGS
-1787 ATPLANA
+1787 ATSTFAKTFS
-1794 SPLHGPSTLSANS
+1794 SPLSTTATSTLSANS
-1807 SPTKRP
+1807 SPSKRP
-1813 LGTASSNI
+1813 LATATSGNI
-1821 HRGAPASRSSS
+1821 GHRGAPASRSSS
-1832 SGSSIGPTAVVRKPP
+1832 SGSSIGPSATVVRKPP
-1847 TRSTASNGGGGGTS
+1847 AKSA
-1861 LGASTSFKE
+1861 AKE
-1870 NNHHHHTGS
+1870 NQLHSATGS
-1879 SGGRFPSGSKSTSS
+1879 RLPPGSKSTSS

-1900 SGASGVSP
+1900 TGGVSP
-1908 TPFSGRSSI
+1908 TP
-1917 VGQQQ
+1917 
-1922 QQQQQHSTVSGASAR
+1922 
-1937 RATGGFMRPTT
+1937 ATGRQSVTGQHQASVATRRTSGFMRPTT